1 MKSLVRTVRLSVVVC
16 DDADEMRALLRDAL
30 EEGGMDVIG
39 EVDNGHD
46 GLRVISSLQ
55 PDVALLD
62 VSMPGLGGL
71 DLIPRVASSAPDTAI
86 VVLSGFG
93 ADRVSSHA
101 LALGADRYLVKGEPL
116 EAVRGAVR
124 QAGSLRAAQS
134 RGRASW

>member
-1 MKSLVRTVRLSVVVC
+1 MKPLVPTIRLRVVVC

-46 GLRVISSLQ
+46 GLRVIRNLQ

-93 ADRVSSHA
+93 GDRVCSQA
-101 LALGADRYLVKGEPL
+101 LELGADRYIVKGEPM
-116 EAVRGAVR
+116 ETVRGAVR
-124 QAGSLRAAQS
+124 QAGSQRAALS
-134 RGRASW
+134 RRRVSW

>member
-1 MKSLVRTVRLSVVVC
+1 MKPLVAKRRLSVVVC
-16 DDADEMRALLRDAL
+16 DDADEMRTLLRDAL

-46 GLRVISSLQ
+46 GLRVIRNLQ

-71 DLIPRVASSAPDTAI
+71 ELIPRVASSAPHTAI

-93 ADRVSSHA
+93 ADGVCAQA
-101 LALGADRYLVKGEPL
+101 LELGADDYIVKGAPL

-124 QAGSLRAAQS
+124 EAGSRRAAPY
-134 RGRASW
+134 RRRASW